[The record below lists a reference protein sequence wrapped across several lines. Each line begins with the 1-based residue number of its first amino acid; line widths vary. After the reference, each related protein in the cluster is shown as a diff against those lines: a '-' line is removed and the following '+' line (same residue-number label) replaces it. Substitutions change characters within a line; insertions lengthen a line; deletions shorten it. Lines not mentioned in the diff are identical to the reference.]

1 MERTMTEREWLA
13 GEDAPEM
20 LLHLL
25 AGTRSRRKLRLF
37 ACAVC
42 RRVGAGMQSERGRRA
57 LELAEAFADGL
68 IHKRVMTA
76 ARSAARLL
84 PRLAADAQ
92 AWRAADIAVLA
103 DPLRNPTLLRDI
115 FGNPFRP
122 PVLDPSWLTW
132 RDGLVVKMARDAH
145 DDRLLP
151 GGTLDNSRLAVLAD
165 ALEDAGCGDEDILR
179 HCRRPGE
186 HVRGCWV
193 IDLLLGKA

>member
-1 MERTMTEREWLA
+1 MTEREWLA
-13 GEDAPEM
+13 GEDASAM
-20 LLHLL
+20 LLHLR
-25 AGTRSRRKLRLF
+25 AGTPSRRKLRLF

-42 RRVGAGMQSERGRRA
+42 RRVGRGMETERGRRA

-68 IHKRVMTA
+68 VHKRVMTA

-84 PRLAADAQ
+84 PRVAADAQ
-92 AWRAADIAVLA
+92 AWRAADIAVVASL
-103 DPLRNPTLLRDI
+103 LHNPALLRDT

-132 RDGLVVKMARDAH
+132 REGLVVKMAQDAYT
-145 DDRLLP
+145 DRLLP
-151 GGTLDNSRLAVLAD
+151 CGTLDNSCLAVLAD

-186 HVRGCWV
+186 HFRGCWV